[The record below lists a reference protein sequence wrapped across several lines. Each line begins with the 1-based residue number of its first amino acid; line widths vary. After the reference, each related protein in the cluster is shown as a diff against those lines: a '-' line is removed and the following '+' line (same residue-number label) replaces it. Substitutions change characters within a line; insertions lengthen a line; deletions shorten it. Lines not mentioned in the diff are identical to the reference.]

1 MNVIAPRLQSHWD
14 WRAAGNFIGGGTGTG
29 LYVFTT
35 LGALAGIPQPWLS
48 LLALAL
54 VAAGLSLVLLEIGR
68 PWRFI
73 NVIFHPQTSWMTRE
87 ALVAVPLMTFGLA
100 GAWFGW
106 RALLV
111 VAAVCG
117 IGFLYCQ
124 ARMLR
129 SAKGIPAWRT
139 PKIVPLLI
147 TTGLCEG
154 AGLFLAAVFFLSPVS
169 PRIATIIAVFALLAL
184 LTARVWFW
192 LAYRRSLAGGE
203 APDLAVATLSGINF
217 WFLGLGHLLPV
228 IILAGSLLLPEQA
241 AILHALAGLFA
252 LAGGWL
258 LKFTIV
264 TRAAFTQGYAL
275 LQTPAREV
283 RSGGGPGTKPGWS

>member
-1 MNVIAPRLQSHWD
+1 MNGAAPSLQSQWD

-29 LYVFTT
+29 LYVFATFDN
-35 LGALAGIPQPWLS
+35 LAGIPQPWLS

-54 VAAGLSLVLLEIGR
+54 VAGGLSLVLLEIGR

-87 ALVAVPLMTFGLA
+87 ALVAVPLMIFGLA
-100 GAWFGW
+100 GALFGW
-106 RALLV
+106 RTLLV

-124 ARMLR
+124 ARMLH

-139 PKIVPLLI
+139 PKIVSLMI

-154 AGLFLAAVFFLSPVS
+154 AGLFLAAGYFLSPAS
-169 PRIATIIAVFALLAL
+169 PGIASIFAVYALLAL
-184 LTARVWFW
+184 IIARVWFW
-192 LAYRRSLAGGE
+192 LAYRSSLAGGD
-203 APDLAVATLSGINF
+203 APDLTVATLRGINS
-217 WFLGLGHLLPV
+217 WFLGLGHVLPV
-228 IILAGSLLLPEQA
+228 IILVGGLLLPEQA

-258 LKFTIV
+258 LKFSIV
-264 TRAAFTQGYAL
+264 TRAAYTQGYAL
-275 LQTPAREV
+275 LRTPARAV
-283 RSGGGPGTKPGWS
+283 GSGGGPGTQPGWS

>member
-1 MNVIAPRLQSHWD
+1 MNSVAPGRQSQWE

-29 LYVFTT
+29 LYLFTT
-35 LGALAGIPQPWLS
+35 FDSLAGVTRPWLS
-48 LLALAL
+48 LLGLAL
-54 VAAGLSLVLLEIGR
+54 IVGGLSLVWLEMGR

-87 ALVAVPLMTFGLA
+87 ALVAVPLIIFGLA

-106 RALLV
+106 RTLMV
-111 VAAVCG
+111 VAAGCG

-124 ARMLR
+124 ARMLHA
-129 SAKGIPAWRT
+129 AKGIPAWRT
-139 PKIVPLLI
+139 PKIVPMMV

-154 AGLFLAAVFFLSPVS
+154 AALFLAVGYFLSPAS
-169 PRIATIIAVFALLAL
+169 TGITPAAAVYALLVL
-184 LTARVWFW
+184 IIARVWFW
-192 LAYRRSLAGGE
+192 LAYRDSLAGGD
-203 APDLAVATLSGINF
+203 APDLTVVTLRRINS
-217 WFLGLGHLLPV
+217 WFLGLGHVLPV

-241 AILHALAGLFA
+241 AILHLLAGLFA
-252 LAGGWL
+252 LTGGWL

-264 TRAAFTQGYAL
+264 TRAAYTQGYAL
-275 LQTPAREV
+275 LRTPARQV